1 MIPRDSHEELA
12 IDSSSKCSIF
22 WLGWLMS
29 IWHIDQFIV
38 FIHNDI
44 VLRSNHES
52 IRLGVLVCM
61 PQHQRR
67 VTCSMP
73 HRPQLAVDLMSGGP
87 IEQINYVR
95 YVIKFASSRG
105 CSKFLL
111 ASRHAEDFVRMYP
124 HQSMMN
130 PYAHRLQYACFNSSF
145 NGKVCRSGNSPRYG
159 YVIYFHFLACQ

>member
-1 MIPRDSHEELA
+1 MLNLLA
-12 IDSSSKCSIF
+12 GLADEPV
-22 WLGWLMS
+22 

-95 YVIKFASSRG
+95 YVASSRVVLNFSLHRGTRRTLYG
-105 CSKFLL
+105 CTRTS
-111 ASRHAEDFVRMYP
+111 
-124 HQSMMN
+124 Q
-130 PYAHRLQYACFNSSF
+130 
-145 NGKVCRSGNSPRYG
+145 
-159 YVIYFHFLACQ
+159 